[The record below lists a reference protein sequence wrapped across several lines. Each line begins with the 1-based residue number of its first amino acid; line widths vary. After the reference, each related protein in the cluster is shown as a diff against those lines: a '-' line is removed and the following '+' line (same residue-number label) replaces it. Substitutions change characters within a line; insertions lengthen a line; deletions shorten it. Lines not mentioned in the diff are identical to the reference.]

1 MSAIRNFDAI
11 LRKME
16 EVHSTKKHRK
26 PDPEKEMSFWE
37 HLEELR
43 WRLVRA
49 TLAIVAMAVVAFANR
64 EFVFDTVLLG
74 PLNSNF
80 PTIRWLCNLGHM
92 LGVEALCL
100 DNSKL
105 SLINITMSGQFMQHL
120 YISMVAGFVIAS
132 PYIFYELW
140 AFIKPALREN
150 ERRYSTRA
158 ITIVSVLFLLGTTF
172 SYFLIVPL
180 TINFLG
186 TYQVSALVANQVSLS
201 PYVSTVVSV
210 SLAVGVVFE
219 LPVLAWVLA
228 RLGIITPALMRKY
241 RKVMIVVIF
250 TLSAIITPPDIF
262 SQIMVALPMLLLYE
276 ISILVAGGA
285 AAIHEKG
292 A

>member
-1 MSAIRNFDAI
+1 
-11 LRKME
+11 ME

-37 HLEELR
+37 HLDELR

-49 TLAIVAMAVVAFANR
+49 TLAVVGMAIVAFANR

-74 PLNSNF
+74 PLNKDF
-80 PTIRWLCNLGHM
+80 PTLRWLCSLGKT

-120 YISMVAGFVIAS
+120 YISMVAGFVLAS
-132 PYIFYELW
+132 PYVFYELW
-140 AFIKPALREN
+140 AFIKPALHEN

-158 ITIVSVLFLLGTTF
+158 ITIVSLLFLLGTIF
-172 SYFLIVPL
+172 SYLLVVPL

-186 TYQVSALVANQVSLS
+186 TYQVSTQVANQVSLS
-201 PYVSTVVSV
+201 SYVSTVVSV

-241 RKVMIVVIF
+241 RKVMIVIIF
-250 TLSAIITPPDIF
+250 VLAAIITPPDVF
-262 SQIMVALPMLLLYE
+262 SQVMVALPMLVLYE
-276 ISILVAGGA
+276 ISILIA
-285 AAIHEKG
+285 ARAAVIHKKE

>member
-1 MSAIRNFDAI
+1 
-11 LRKME
+11 ME

-26 PDPEKEMSFWE
+26 PDAEKEMSFWE
-37 HLEELR
+37 HLDELR
-43 WRLVRA
+43 WRLIRA
-49 TLAIVAMAVVAFANR
+49 SLAIVGMAVVAFTNR
-64 EFVFDTVLLG
+64 EFIFDTVLLG
-74 PLNSNF
+74 PLHNDF
-80 PTIRWLCNLGHM
+80 PTIRWLCM
-92 LGVEALCL
+92 LGQKLGVAALCL

-132 PYIFYELW
+132 PYVFYELW
-140 AFIKPALREN
+140 AFIKPALRED

-158 ITIVSVLFLLGTTF
+158 ITIVSLLFLLGTTF

-186 TYQVSALVANQVSLS
+186 TYQVSEAVANQVSLS
-201 PYVSTVVSV
+201 SYVSTVVSV

-228 RLGIITPALMRKY
+228 RIGIVTPALMKKY

-250 TLSAIITPPDIF
+250 TVAAIITPPDVF
-262 SQIMVALPMLLLYE
+262 SQVMVALPMLVLYE
-276 ISILVAGGA
+276 ISILIAARA
-285 AAIHEKG
+285 AALRNKED
-292 A
+292 

>member
-1 MSAIRNFDAI
+1 
-11 LRKME
+11 ME

-26 PDPEKEMSFWE
+26 PDQEKEMSFWE
-37 HLEELR
+37 HLDELR

-49 TLAIVAMAVVAFANR
+49 TLAVVGMAIVAFANR

-74 PLNSNF
+74 PLNNDF
-80 PTIRWLCNLGHM
+80 PTLRWLCNLGQT
-92 LGVEALCL
+92 LGVEALCF

-120 YISMVAGFVIAS
+120 YISLVAGFVLAS
-132 PYIFYELW
+132 PYVFYELW
-140 AFIKPALREN
+140 AFIKPALHEN

-158 ITIVSVLFLLGTTF
+158 ITIVSFLFLMGTIF

-186 TYQVSALVANQVSLS
+186 TYQVSSQVANQVSLS
-201 PYVSTVVSV
+201 SYVSTVVSV
-210 SLAVGVVFE
+210 SLAVGAVFE

-228 RLGIITPALMRKY
+228 RLGLITPNLMRKY
-241 RKVMIVVIF
+241 RKVMIVTIF
-250 TLSAIITPPDIF
+250 VLAAIITPPDIF
-262 SQIMVALPMLLLYE
+262 SQVMVALPMFLLYE
-276 ISILVAGGA
+276 ISILIA
-285 AAIHEKG
+285 ARATVLHKKE

>member
-1 MSAIRNFDAI
+1 
-11 LRKME
+11 ME
-16 EVHSTKKHRK
+16 EVQSTKKHRK

-49 TLAIVAMAVVAFANR
+49 SLAIVGMAIVAFTNR
-64 EFVFDTVLLG
+64 EFIFDTVLLG
-74 PLNSNF
+74 PLHNDF
-80 PTIRWLCNLGHM
+80 PTIRWLCSLGQK
-92 LGVEALCL
+92 LGVTALCL

-120 YISMVAGFVIAS
+120 YISMVAGFVMAS
-132 PYIFYELW
+132 PYVFYELW

-158 ITIVSVLFLLGTTF
+158 ITIVSLLFLLGTTF

-186 TYQVSALVANQVSLS
+186 TYQVSEAVANQVSLS
-201 PYVSTVVSV
+201 SYVSTVVSV

-228 RLGIITPALMRKY
+228 RLGIVTPALMKKY

-250 TLSAIITPPDIF
+250 TLAAIITPPDVF
-262 SQIMVALPMLLLYE
+262 SQVMVALPMLVLYE
-276 ISILVAGGA
+276 ISILIAARA
-285 AAIHEKG
+285 AALRSRES
-292 A
+292 

>member
-1 MSAIRNFDAI
+1 
-11 LRKME
+11 ME

-37 HLEELR
+37 HLDELR

-49 TLAIVAMAVVAFANR
+49 TLAVVGMAIVAFANR

-74 PLNSNF
+74 PLNKDF
-80 PTIRWLCNLGHM
+80 PTLRWLCSLGHT

-120 YISMVAGFVIAS
+120 YISMVTGFVLAS
-132 PYIFYELW
+132 PYVFYELW
-140 AFIKPALREN
+140 AFIKPALHEN

-158 ITIVSVLFLLGTTF
+158 ITIVSLLFLLGTFF
-172 SYFLIVPL
+172 SYLLIVPL

-186 TYQVSALVANQVSLS
+186 TYQVSTQVANQVSLS
-201 PYVSTVVSV
+201 SYVSTVVSV

-241 RKVMIVVIF
+241 RKVMIVIIF
-250 TLSAIITPPDIF
+250 VLAAIITPPDVF
-262 SQIMVALPMLLLYE
+262 SQVMVALPMLLLYE
-276 ISILVAGGA
+276 ISILIAARAAG
-285 AAIHEKG
+285 IHKKE

>member
-1 MSAIRNFDAI
+1 
-11 LRKME
+11 ME

-49 TLAIVAMAVVAFANR
+49 TLAIVGMAVVAFANR

-74 PLNSNF
+74 PLQSDF
-80 PTIRWLCNLGHM
+80 PTLRWLCSLGNR
-92 LGVEALCL
+92 LGVDALCL

-120 YISMVAGFVIAS
+120 YISIVAGFVMAS
-132 PYIFYELW
+132 PYVFYELW

-150 ERRYSTRA
+150 ERRYSHRA
-158 ITIVSVLFLLGTTF
+158 ITIVSLLFLLGTTF
-172 SYFLIVPL
+172 SYYLIVPL

-186 TYQVSALVANQVSLS
+186 TYQVSTLVANQVSLS
-201 PYVSTVVSV
+201 SYVSTVVSV

-228 RLGIITPALMRKY
+228 RLGIITPALMRRY

-276 ISILVAGGA
+276 ISILIAGRA

>member
-1 MSAIRNFDAI
+1 
-11 LRKME
+11 ME
-16 EVHSTKKHRK
+16 EVHSTKKHRR

-49 TLAIVAMAVVAFANR
+49 SLSIVGMAVVAFTNR
-64 EFVFDTVLLG
+64 EFIFDTVLLG
-74 PLNSNF
+74 PLRNDF
-80 PTIRWLCNLGHM
+80 PTIRWLCGLGEK
-92 LGVEALCL
+92 LGVTALCL

-105 SLINITMSGQFMQHL
+105 SLINITMSGQFMQHI
-120 YISMVAGFVIAS
+120 YISMVAGFVMAS
-132 PYIFYELW
+132 PYVFYELW

-158 ITIVSVLFLLGTTF
+158 ITIVSLLFLLGTTF

-186 TYQVSALVANQVSLS
+186 TYQVSEAVANQVSLS
-201 PYVSTVVSV
+201 SYVSTVVSV

-228 RLGIITPALMRKY
+228 RLGIITPALMKKY

-250 TLSAIITPPDIF
+250 TVAAIITPPDVF
-262 SQIMVALPMLLLYE
+262 SQVMVALPMLVLYE
-276 ISILVAGGA
+276 ISIVIA
-285 AAIHEKG
+285 ARASALRSKEG
-292 A
+292 